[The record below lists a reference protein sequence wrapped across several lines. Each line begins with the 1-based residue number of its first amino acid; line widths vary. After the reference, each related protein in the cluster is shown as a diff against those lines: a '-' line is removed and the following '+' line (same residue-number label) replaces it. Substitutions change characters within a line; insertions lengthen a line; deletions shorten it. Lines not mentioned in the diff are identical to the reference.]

1 MHMYIFHD
9 LFNSNIICL
18 NDLIDY
24 TVKKN
29 DLIDYVIKIH
39 VNTYLNHHINF
50 FFFFRKTNTN
60 KEEEKHVM
68 NCLEIYVFKSIV
80 TKIYI
85 YIYIYIYNLE
95 TKGYKF
101 NI

>member
-1 MHMYIFHD
+1 M
-9 LFNSNIICL
+9 
-18 NDLIDY
+18 
-24 TVKKN
+24 
-29 DLIDYVIKIH
+29 IKIH
-39 VNTYLNHHINF
+39 VNTYLNHHIIF